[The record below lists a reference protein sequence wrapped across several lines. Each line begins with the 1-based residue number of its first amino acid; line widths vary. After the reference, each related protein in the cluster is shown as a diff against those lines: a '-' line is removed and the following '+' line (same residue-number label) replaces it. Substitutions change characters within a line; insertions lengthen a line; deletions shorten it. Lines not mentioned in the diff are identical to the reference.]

1 MSTMNDGGPAFPQH
15 DLSGYGMGPSM
26 RGPQWTDPYNPP
38 EGLKYT
44 VEGMS
49 IRDHFAGRAMTKLVE
64 LAVDDGHFSNDERG
78 MEACA
83 LIAEASYKMA
93 DAMIAERA
101 KGGA

>member
-1 MSTMNDGGPAFPQH
+1 MSTINDGGPAFPQH

-44 VEGMS
+44 VEGMR
-49 IRDHFAGRAMTKLVE
+49 IRDHFAGQALAGLVT
-64 LAVDDGHFSNDERG
+64 SNVRDCIHGTQAAERY
-78 MEACA
+78 
-83 LIAEASYKMA
+83 AEDAYCIA
-93 DAMIAERA
+93 DAMLAERA